1 MKKKDII
8 QLVKESIK
16 ETRAFYGSHDNF
28 QPTGQ
33 RRNLSGYPGVM
44 DEEMTALG
52 YPKGFIPTADKFHQE
67 LVGRDMT
74 EAELKG
80 MVNEFGEEAK
90 NEIGRKE
97 FVSMVKD
104 VRRRRKSVM
113 TEGLPGQGVSLDD
126 VALVQSGD
134 DSEEAE
140 GGIMI

>member
-1 MKKKDII
+1 MILDPLFQVFRKLDFDDSG
-8 QLVKESIK
+8 SITV
-16 ETRAFYGSHDNF
+16 E
-28 QPTGQ
+28 
-33 RRNLSGYPGVM
+33 NL
-44 DEEMTALG
+44 
-52 YPKGFIPTADKFHQE
+52 KE

>member
-1 MKKKDII
+1 MQEKN
-8 QLVKESIK
+8 QVPVTVL
-16 ETRAFYGSHDNF
+16 
-28 QPTGQ
+28 TGF
-33 RRNLSGYPGVM
+33 
-44 DEEMTALG
+44 LG
-52 YPKGFIPTADKFHQE
+52 AGKTTLLNRI
-67 LVGRDMT
+67 LT
-74 EAELKG
+74 EQHGQKYAVI
-80 MVNEFGEEAK
+80 VNEFGEEAK

-104 VRRRRKSVM
+104 VRRQRKSVM

>member
-1 MKKKDII
+1 
-8 QLVKESIK
+8 
-16 ETRAFYGSHDNF
+16 
-28 QPTGQ
+28 
-33 RRNLSGYPGVM
+33 
-44 DEEMTALG
+44 
-52 YPKGFIPTADKFHQE
+52 
-67 LVGRDMT
+67 MT

-140 GGIMI
+140 GGIMIWERLNIGQDLLFLDDARGLTSLLMFSVALQRLVGAVAN